1 MKMTKKRK
9 TYEGKR
15 RKNFA
20 LNSSCKLVKTIFS
33 IMNFYLNFKTRH
45 FSSLSII
52 LIFKALL
59 LLTSSI
65 FIGKT
70 IFNRS
75 STFKK
80 ETFLRNC
87 SLKKLYFE
95 VRIRSIVQS
104 IGCSF
109 KCPVKVGVEK

>member
-1 MKMTKKRK
+1 MKMTKNGK
-9 TYEGKR
+9 TYDGKR

-33 IMNFYLNFKTRH
+33 IMNLYFNFKTRH
-45 FSSLSII
+45 FSSFSII

-59 LLTSSI
+59 PLTSSI

-87 SLKKLYFE
+87 SLKKNSTLKSGFVPLYNL
-95 VRIRSIVQS
+95 V
-104 IGCSF
+104 CSF
-109 KCPVKVGVEK
+109 KFPVKVDVEE